1 VAFLPSNPEQAT
13 IRDILGRGETAVVL
27 EAPNNGYE
35 IVGVANYPRT
45 CREYYVGRLVLAVF
59 RSEHDLTARLALAR
73 ARGG

>member
-1 VAFLPSNPEQAT
+1 MAFLPSDAEQTT
-13 IRDILGRGETAVVL
+13 IREILGRGETAVVL
-27 EAPNNGYE
+27 EAANDGHE

-73 ARGG
+73 ARGS